1 MSEQVDYSYKFGTRT
16 PVVFSD
22 PLTGRELA
30 VRTNGM
36 VFVTELTDYKSKEE
50 LKAEVVGFAEESVGN
65 TFLALPSQ
73 FNCANLNAQ
82 RELFEETLR
91 IGLAEQ
97 GITAHVHMAPFRF
110 EEECE
115 AAVRQYLKEH
125 PEAVEAAAA
134 TAAASAG
141 AGTSS
146 TTGTA
151 GAAGAVPAQGGA
163 RPERPDGKGKPGERP
178 ERPEGKDK
186 PGEKPGEKP
195 RTGFSITG
203 RPSFCRECGR
213 RLSENDKFCRNC
225 GAKTD

>member
-1 MSEQVDYSYKFGTRT
+1 
-16 PVVFSD
+16 VVFSD

-36 VFVTELTDYKSKEE
+36 VFVTELAEFKSKEE

-97 GITAHVHMAPFRF
+97 SITAHVHMAPFRF

-134 TAAASAG
+134 TASASAG

-146 TTGTA
+146 TTGAA
-151 GAAGAVPAQGGA
+151 GAAGAVPAAAQGGA

-178 ERPEGKDK
+178 G
-186 PGEKPGEKP
+186 
-195 RTGFSITG
+195 TGFSGTG